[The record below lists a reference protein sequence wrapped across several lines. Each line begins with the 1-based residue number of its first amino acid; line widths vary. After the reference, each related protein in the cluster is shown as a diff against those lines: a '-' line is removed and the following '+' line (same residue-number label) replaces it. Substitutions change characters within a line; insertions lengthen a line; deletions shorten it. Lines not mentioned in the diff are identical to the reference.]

1 MQIEIFQLIEGARAA
16 RGLTVVIDVFRAFSV
31 ACYVVGN
38 GAQRIIP
45 VGDLK
50 LAHALKAQNPDWLL
64 IGERGGQ
71 KLPGFDYGNSP
82 TEVEHVDF
90 SGRTVVQTT
99 SAGTQGMAN
108 ATGVDEVLSGGFV
121 NAPAIVS
128 YIRSRAPQRVSL
140 VCMGESAVRPSDED
154 TLCAQ
159 WLQAEL
165 RGEQPD
171 FTAMHAYLR
180 SSLAGQRFLHTE
192 KATAPAR
199 DFDLCL
205 SLGRFPFVL
214 RASEEN
220 GLRTLRRVNVEV
232 AHSGV

>member
-1 MQIEIFQLIEGARAA
+1 MRIEILQLIEGARAA

-38 GAQRIIP
+38 GARRIIP
-45 VGDLK
+45 VGDLEV
-50 LAHALKAQNPDWLL
+50 ARALKAQNPDWLL

-108 ATGVDEVLSGGFV
+108 ATEADEVLSGGFV

-128 YIRSRAPQRVSL
+128 YIHSRAPRQVSL
-140 VCMGESAVRPSDED
+140 VCMGERAVRPSDED

-159 WLQAEL
+159 WLRAALCNEA
-165 RGEQPD
+165 PD
-171 FTAMHAYLR
+171 FAAMQAHLR
-180 SSLAGQRFLHTE
+180 SSLAGQRFLDAK
-192 KATAPAR
+192 KASAPAR

-205 SLGRFPFVL
+205 DLGRFPFVL
-214 RASEEN
+214 RAAEEN
-220 GLRTLRRVNVEV
+220 GLRTLRRVDVN
-232 AHSGV
+232 G